1 MLLTQSTVVDIA
13 NSLQYYQIYL
23 LPLVHFFVT
32 LSACQLNKDKEAL

>member
-23 LPLVHFFVT
+23 LPIVRFFVA
-32 LSACQLNKDKEAL
+32 LSACRLNKD